1 MPFTPA
7 QQQAIDHRDGHLQ
20 IIACAG
26 SGKTQ
31 VLVERILR
39 LLREGAPPGS
49 IVAFTFTEKA
59 AGELHD
65 RVRQAIKAAGMS
77 VPGLVEMYIGTI
89 HGWCLE
95 FMQTHLNQFLKY
107 RVPSLHILIPR
118 AYSFPT

>member
-20 IIACAG
+20 PRSAAL
-26 SGKTQ
+26 GKTQ

-39 LLREGAPPGS
+39 LLRRVHRPG

-77 VPGLVEMYIGTI
+77 VPGLAEMYIGTI
-89 HGWCLE
+89 HAGASSSCRR
-95 FMQTHLNQFLKY
+95 T
-107 RVPSLHILIPR
+107 SI
-118 AYSFPT
+118 SS

>member
-39 LLREGAPPGS
+39 
-49 IVAFTFTEKA
+49 
-59 AGELHD
+59 
-65 RVRQAIKAAGMS
+65 
-77 VPGLVEMYIGTI
+77 
-89 HGWCLE
+89 
-95 FMQTHLNQFLKY
+95 
-107 RVPSLHILIPR
+107 
-118 AYSFPT
+118 

>member
-20 IIACAG
+20 IIACRF
-26 SGKTQ
+26 GKTQ
-31 VLVERILR
+31 VERILR
-39 LLREGAPPGS
+39 LLREGAARQHRGVHLHREGRRR
-49 IVAFTFTEKA
+49 VA
-59 AGELHD
+59 
-65 RVRQAIKAAGMS
+65 RPCSSAIKAAGMS

-107 RVPSLHILIPR
+107 RMNEVQTKLLIQR
-118 AYSFPT
+118 NSNKSG

>member
-65 RVRQAIKAAGMS
+65 RVRQAIQAAGMS

-107 RVPSLHILIPR
+107 RVMNEVQ
-118 AYSFPT
+118 TK